1 MMKKNEYMR
10 LLKEKLNQ
18 FDETLQ
24 RDILEDYMR
33 HFAEGEL
40 AGRSEE
46 ELIQELGDI
55 DEMILE
61 LEDEINERHPIV
73 EKKEIESDFFRGI
86 KMNLEIGDVQLIPSH
101 DNQLHIDTSGNLNSE
116 CYAVNQ
122 SEENGIFIF
131 ELKRKGF
138 FRTFLKQWIK
148 IKVALP
154 LDYEMVEVKVGSGD
168 IELKDIETD
177 NLNCTSA
184 SGDINVN
191 KSVLGNAQ
199 LKIGSG
205 DLEIMDAEIDM
216 LEIVCGSGSVEID
229 GKEIKCIE
237 IKVGSGDVECRTAS
251 EEIRCKTGSGDVE
264 IEAEQQCDV
273 LVGTGSGDIDIK
285 MKECTGAE
293 ISIVTVSGDAELTW
307 KGEELSLPKKFRK
320 IFESGGCRIGAKT
333 ASGDISIECE

>member
-1 MMKKNEYMR
+1 MKKNEYMR

-24 RDILEDYMR
+24 REILEDYRR

-40 AGRSEE
+40 AGRTEE
-46 ELIQELGDI
+46 EIIQELGDI

-61 LEDEINERHPIV
+61 LKDEINEKHPIV
-73 EKKEIESDFFRGI
+73 ERKEINSGEFHGI
-86 KMNLEIGDVQLIPSH
+86 KMNVEVGDIQMLPSQ
-101 DNQLHIDTSGNLNSE
+101 DNQLHIHTSGNLNLE
-116 CYAVNQ
+116 YYDLNQ
-122 SEENGIFIF
+122 REEEGIFIF
-131 ELKRKGF
+131 ELKKKGF
-138 FRTFLKQWIK
+138 FKIFLKQWIK
-148 IKVALP
+148 IKVELP
-154 LDYEMVEVKVGSGD
+154 LDYEKVEVKVASGD
-168 IELKDIETD
+168 IELKDIQADE
-177 NLNCTSA
+177 LICTSA
-184 SGDINVN
+184 SGDINF
-191 KSVLGNAQ
+191 SGSM
-199 LKIGSG
+199 LKNVQMKTGSG
-205 DLEIMDAEIDM
+205 SFELIDSEMESLEV
-216 LEIVCGSGSVEID
+216 VCGSGDVDIEECSINE
-229 GKEIKCIE
+229 IE
-237 IKVGSGDVECRTAS
+237 IKVGSGNVNCQANA
-251 EEIRCKTGSGDVE
+251 EEIKCKTGSGDVE